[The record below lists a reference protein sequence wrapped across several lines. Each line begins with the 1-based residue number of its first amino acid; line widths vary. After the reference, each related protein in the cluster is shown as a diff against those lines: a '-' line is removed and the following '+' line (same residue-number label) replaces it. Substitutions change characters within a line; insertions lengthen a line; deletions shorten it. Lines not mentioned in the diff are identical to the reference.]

1 MFDVCLHCDDEKI
14 YDDIS
19 SMNLP
24 SFRITEDYLWQK
36 LHKFMANTVSKDS
49 PLYTIVSVSYD
60 GLCKRL

>member
-1 MFDVCLHCDDEKI
+1 MFDVWLRCNDEKI
-14 YDDIS
+14 YDDFS
-19 SMNLP
+19 LL

-49 PLYTIVSVSYD
+49 TMYTIVSVSCD